1 MNSFHETF
9 WGRIFIFIFSHQEK
23 APIMYICHINYFKD
37 QYILQIN
44 ISTHLITQEEL
55 CGKNYKS
62 VTICKADNKLKRG
75 YLIQVMHDSRKYLFH
90 PWREKNF
97 SNSSPLLHPWRK
109 KPFLRAPHYSN
120 PHSKLSFINFFQ
132 LFWLW
137 DSLLPRHC
145 MVYSF
150 KENIYF
156 FQDRS
161 SI

>member
-62 VTICKADNKLKRG
+62 VTICKADNKPKRG
-75 YLIQVMHDSRKYLFH
+75 YLIQVMHDSRKYPYH
-90 PWREKNF
+90 PWNTTPPLKEDTF
-97 SNSSPLLHPWRK
+97 SKSSPLLHP
-109 KPFLRAPHYSN
+109 SVN
-120 PHSKLSFINFFQ
+120 SKLSFINFFQ